1 MGLLKKQNL
10 EHKYR
15 TIKIQLLRKI
25 NGAQSS
31 INKKPIP
38 PKDIG
43 SHSWN
48 LVKGPWIDSHDPRP
62 IMSPQI
68 CITLLLKLAKR
79 DKK

>member
-43 SHSWN
+43 SHS
-48 LVKGPWIDSHDPRP
+48 
-62 IMSPQI
+62 
-68 CITLLLKLAKR
+68 
-79 DKK
+79 